1 MHAHTREPEKKPQP
15 NSTLK
20 PASRPLAA
28 VSKSTH
34 RHDGVVARH
43 MPCGLLHPDAG
54 CMARRESTS
63 MDYWVSPPRHAATRR
78 MVELEETR
86 ARKKKWRD
94 VAL

>member
-1 MHAHTREPEKKPQP
+1 
-15 NSTLK
+15 
-20 PASRPLAA
+20 
-28 VSKSTH
+28 
-34 RHDGVVARH
+34 
-43 MPCGLLHPDAG
+43 
-54 CMARRESTS
+54 MARRESTS